1 MNWYYVE
8 AGQQAGPVDDE
19 LLVSLVTSG
28 KIQPDTLVWHEG
40 MTAWTPYREIV
51 AAQAPAGGVGEP
63 PRPAGAAGG
72 IICSEC
78 GRTFGADQVIRHGD
92 RWVCAACKPIF
103 LQRLRE
109 GIAGEGPRPPG
120 GISEAELLA
129 RDYDVDV
136 GGCISQGWN
145 LFKANAG
152 IMIGASV
159 LVGLAMMAGQII
171 PYLGIILGLI
181 LNGPLFGG
189 LWFFYVKT
197 VRGQQAGINDAFS
210 GFGPKFWQLV
220 LAQIIPALIMFG
232 FVLLVGGISA
242 LAIPSLSGTRGSG
255 GVSAGGGVAISVLAI
270 VIIVFVL
277 VMLYLNVC
285 WIFALPLV
293 ADKGLKF
300 WPAMQLSKRIVT
312 KHWWMTF
319 WLLFVCYWLAILGLF
334 GCCVGIIVTGPVA
347 FAAVASHYDRVFG
360 ALAPAQKLSGT

>member
-8 AGQQAGPVDDE
+8 AGQQAGPVDDG
-19 LLVSLVTSG
+19 LLTSLVTSG

-40 MTAWTPYREIV
+40 MTAWTPYGQLAQTP
-51 AAQAPAGGVGEP
+51 AAGVGEP
-63 PRPAGAAGG
+63 PRPDGATGG

-78 GRTFGADQVIRHGD
+78 GRTFGPDQVIRHGD

-109 GIAGEGPRPPG
+109 GIAEAGPRGPG

-145 LFKANAG
+145 AFKANAG
-152 IMIGASV
+152 IMIGATV
-159 LVGLAMMAGQII
+159 LVFLAMIAGQII
-171 PYLGIILGLI
+171 PYLGIIIGLI

-189 LWFFYVKT
+189 LWYFYVKT
-197 VRGQQAGINDAFS
+197 ARGQQAGINDAFS
-210 GFGPKFWQLV
+210 GFGPRFWQLA
-220 LAQIIPALIMFG
+220 LAQLIPALMGLGFALFG
-232 FVLLVGGISA
+232 LIPALLIPSVGGSRNA
-242 LAIPSLSGTRGSG
+242 GA
-255 GVSAGGGVAISVLAI
+255 VSAGGGVLIAVLGIAI
-270 VIIVFVL
+270 VLFVL
-277 VMLYLNVC
+277 LVIYLNVC

-300 WPAMQLSKRIVT
+300 WPAMQLSRRVVN

-319 WLLFVCYWLAILGLF
+319 WLLFVCYWMGILGLVA
-334 GCCVGIIVTGPVA
+334 CCVGAIVTSPVA
-347 FAAVASHYDRVFG
+347 FAAVAFHYEKVFG
-360 ALAPAQKLSGT
+360 PLAPAQTSAA